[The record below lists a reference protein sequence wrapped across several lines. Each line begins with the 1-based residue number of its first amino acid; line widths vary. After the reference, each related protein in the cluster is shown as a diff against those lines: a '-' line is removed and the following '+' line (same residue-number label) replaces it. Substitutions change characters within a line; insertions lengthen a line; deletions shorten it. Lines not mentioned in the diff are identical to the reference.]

1 MVIYNR
7 PKGQR
12 KEINM
17 TRYEVI
23 ASKGSDVVYKKTS
36 SPVEAVII
44 AWELKMQGYKT
55 RTVTTEGA

>member
-1 MVIYNR
+1 
-7 PKGQR
+7 
-12 KEINM
+12 M

-44 AWELKMQGYKT
+44 AWELKMRGYKT